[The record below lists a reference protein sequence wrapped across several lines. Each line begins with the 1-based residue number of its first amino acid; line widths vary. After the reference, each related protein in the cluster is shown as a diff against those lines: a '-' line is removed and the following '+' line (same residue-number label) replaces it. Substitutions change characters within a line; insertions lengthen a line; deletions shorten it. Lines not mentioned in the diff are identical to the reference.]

1 MIEKSVVACL
11 LCGSERNTFI
21 GVDEDKAVVP
31 PGAAVIMQ
39 CLECDHLFA
48 VDVSQATEQVYV
60 SLHKRACPEGCTMQ
74 AIHQQE

>member
-11 LCGSERNTFI
+11 SCGSERDTLI

-48 VDVSQATEQVYV
+48 VEVSQGT
-60 SLHKRACPEGCTMQ
+60 
-74 AIHQQE
+74 